1 MKVTCGIAMPKG
13 ARILSSDSFGASAWS
28 TTARIDAETS
38 EGAPIA
44 FFLKV

>member
-1 MKVTCGIAMPKG
+1 MVVTSGIAMPKG
-13 ARILSSDSFGASAWS
+13 TRIMSSDSFGASAWS

-38 EGAPIA
+38 EGVPIA